1 MLVSRGGGFGESPA
15 VAGAAFLG
23 TAVWL
28 GGGAGS
34 ARHES
39 PFDHLQVAVR
49 GMLEDRRSQA
59 VADRRN
65 LAQALVLDAVL
76 VANLGHLAGRA
87 LDPPAAGMQHVLA
100 IRFEHGLDQRHPS
113 TRPNRPSADRDLPDG
128 DRTKDV

>member
-15 VAGAAFLG
+15 VAGAAFLR
-23 TAVWL
+23 TAIWL

-65 LAQALVLDAVL
+65 
-76 VANLGHLAGRA
+76 
-87 LDPPAAGMQHVLA
+87 PP
-100 IRFEHGLDQRHPS
+100 
-113 TRPNRPSADRDLPDG
+113 TRPNRPSADRNLPDG
-128 DRTKDV
+128 DRTKDVDAHPGEPLPRIGLVQLERTSRE